1 VFQITLLFL
10 YLGAAAS
17 FVVSRLPG
25 YQERQKLLIGCAYVA
40 GIAGLAIHFDIL
52 GALYAPDRIGS
63 LTLSAA
69 LSLLSLQ
76 LALIGLLGGMNSSLR
91 GMSAGLLILAALL
104 AIPLQQGIPAD
115 GSAPLTWQTRTH
127 VLVSLFA
134 YGLLTVGAIVAVYA
148 LVQERRLK
156 SARISPLNN
165 LFAPLVTTEQML
177 YGITAAGF
185 VGLAL
190 AVVSGFTFVDDLFA
204 QHLVHKTV
212 FSLSALAVFGVLLG
226 GRFFLGWRG
235 TRAVYLYLGGFA
247 LLLLAYFGSRFILE
261 VLLGRSWG

>member
-1 VFQITLLFL
+1 M
-10 YLGAAAS
+10 
-17 FVVSRLPG
+17 SRLPV
-25 YQERQKLLIGCAYVA
+25 YQERQNLLNVVAYVA
-40 GIAGLAIHFDIL
+40 GIAGLAMHLDIL

-63 LTLSAA
+63 LTLAAA

-76 LALIGLLGGMNSSLR
+76 LALIAVLGAVNPQLR
-91 GMSAGLLILAALL
+91 GMSAGLLALAALL
-104 AIPLQQGIPAD
+104 AIPMHQGITTESSP
-115 GSAPLTWQTRTH
+115 PLTWQTQTH

-134 YGLLTVGAIVAVYA
+134 YGLLTVGAIVAIYA

-156 SARISPLNN
+156 SAQISALNN
-165 LFAPLVTTEQML
+165 LFAPLVTTERML

-204 QHLVHKTV
+204 QHLVHKTA
-212 FSLSALAVFGVLLG
+212 FSLAALAVFGVLLG
-226 GRFFLGWRG
+226 GRFFWGWRG
-235 TRAVYLYLGGFA
+235 TRGVYLYLGGFA
-247 LLLLAYFGSRFILE
+247 LLLLAYFGSRLILE